1 MTQMS
6 LLINMATGLFL
17 NLPNVGGLPPAGARI
32 PGCYQNH
39 HHDDDEDDDDRDQDH
54 LDRIVG
60 SIYF

>member
-1 MTQMS
+1 MTQMP
-6 LLINMATGLFL
+6 LLINMVIALFL

-39 HHDDDEDDDDRDQDH
+39 HYDNYWADDGRDH